1 MNSGEKGG
9 VFVRIGSFFTKRRK
23 SSKSHSETSE
33 DASPASAR
41 DAERPDDEGSRTPI
55 GSPQEQAKSV
65 HTTDK
70 PIQSSSSVRS
80 IISALE
86 ADDLPFADSDSSGR
100 SSVREVRPREGVSW
114 EAGGTSKEDESTSN
128 QSTEPAVQS
137 PELYKKLTAFL
148 EETSVTNGTEAQ
160 DSRLVIQKTIKKNF
174 EVTAKVGSKN
184 TIPPELPRS
193 PEGTERKKTS
203 LKTAVGS
210 KGSYSALTGVT
221 LGPQS
226 RTQSSS
232 EVPPEVVD
240 SEVMGRKNSAKR
252 RARKE
257 SSRSGETT
265 PTHGACTPASPE
277 AVNTVTS
284 PHLLW
289 VETHLGE
296 AEEIQCSGSSPA
308 RQDSDLPAPAVPA
321 VVSGEEGA
329 SNPGAAVLSLPGASG
344 STPSTAVST
353 TQASWHEEA
362 DMAEQQEASSTN
374 TSSATDA
381 ESPVQEYRTTESG
394 ESKRRSIKLSQSQ
407 KIFPK
412 KVCVSSDQGPEEGEH
427 AEKAPQK
434 GREDAEVS
442 TRIPQKSEVK
452 LTPNLKKVNLEI
464 KQPTQ
469 QRSVTPE
476 KSGPIKGGTANQ
488 TRGVIKGVDS
498 SSKTGK
504 APTDVAGSSKS
515 SQSITMAANK
525 TPSVDSES
533 SEVNNCTSPMTSEH
547 VGKTGNKSSPSKPM
561 SPTSP
566 TVMES
571 KTGGTKSKDTEAPQ
585 VENGTMLPSKAG
597 SEGALLQTPASV
609 DQSATE
615 LSPVDKTNDT
625 VRSKIPKKIFVEA
638 TSKSSA
644 ALEPT
649 SPTDVFVSLGDPADS
664 NTGMQSEVE
673 KVDSPPAGHT
683 LKDQHPTLTK
693 CEQSETQSENVKT
706 SVLSKQQPR
715 GPSKPQEDTP
725 TRLGSASKPAV
736 DGEGQITEDKPEVGS
751 AAERNSPERDSGTL
765 NDDAVKRPAQ
775 SENSLIPKSKL
786 PKATD
791 LVVSPVRKTSDSKPP
806 TSDQTPRKTKPRCPS
821 PKTPDKVSP
830 AQLSLGKQETSD
842 TTGKR
847 AGGETLA
854 AVPTSPLKD
863 AAGGPQSGSKL
874 PRPTQTHLSKQS
886 SNEEAISDSVESP
899 TLALQLDNK
908 LKKSKDS
915 AKITKPQNDTRA
927 TKEEKPVAKVV
938 KVKSDSGLKSPTD
951 MSQGGTK
958 LPMAS
963 HKSPPKPKPKKDLK
977 KPEQTVES
985 PKTPPVLKRK
995 NVKQSEKAHSTS
1007 NSQASTKQVDDPV
1020 PAVTE
1025 INDTSG
1031 ANVNSITQRKSN
1043 EEDKTSS
1050 VLESKTVGVEMSHTE
1065 GQQTQTEKPQ
1075 PAKSECSPLK
1085 AKVGKLPEG
1094 EQIDDTASASAA
1106 EGKSTPEP
1114 SPASA
1119 KIETPVC
1126 VEMAS
1131 ECAKPEPSEANVS
1144 VSELQAPDQLKN
1156 QPHKIVPDAP
1166 QEELSSVEQ
1175 KTDKKVGPVEN
1186 GLDIAAKTIPE
1197 TVAMATSSEVDDRQV
1212 QQVSV
1217 SEAHNSE
1224 QETPDGPLALDNTDR
1239 VGKMNGGEKTGV
1251 IMAEVSAAGGSAVNG
1266 TLLPERESPSPA
1278 LGTSAEGD
1286 KASVNNKDV
1295 HKDLI
1300 TSPKSATEK
1309 QAEDRSH
1316 LGRELKGPAKGA
1328 QRGAEKES
1336 TVAAVPV
1343 SKSKTMEPLKG
1354 PGLRLQERSETTP
1367 QQSLSNKSVP
1377 PPRSLPA
1384 QQEAPSSWLDVEKS
1398 FTRKQSNSEKKF
1410 SSSASEDGS
1419 LDPSDEF
1426 EEFIQN
1432 VKKMGIPFSLPP
1444 KKHSH
1449 SKAPSPPFAMPAI
1462 KEDRFEKAFDPE
1474 EFLFGQGKKAGPKD
1488 PSPAMIIKRQS
1499 TEVKSKVQHKR
1510 VSAEQSMLFKALQ
1523 SPSRNRRGIQGA
1535 QEKEEKEEEE
1545 EDAREEPG
1553 KMSSRL
1559 ERSSLLSSLIGS
1571 SKTSKKPTNK
1581 PESAL
1586 STTVSPAVSQE
1597 QSPPGE
1603 QATMTPSL
1611 PVPAGTDQHMS
1622 QAGIS
1627 DSVLSPSSPPPLP
1640 SFAEVK
1646 LPDHLERYLTQDK
1659 AELRN
1664 TEGNRQNSEVGSL
1677 APRMEQL
1684 DGTSRHAL
1692 DTNPPNVPGLLP
1704 KSNLIQQASLPGL
1717 PEAHTEIPA
1726 VRGFH
1731 KRPGKIVIHE
1741 HAQFGG
1747 QAFEIFRDVEDA
1759 TSLKLSPVISVR
1771 VVRGCWIL
1779 YEKPEFKGRSIALE
1793 EGTMELVNVWAEE
1806 EVAGLPGQAIPTSPM
1821 VIGSIRLGVRDYSVP
1836 QVDLFTEPQGLGRLT
1851 TYCDDTI
1858 DVCAFGI
1865 LHGTAS
1871 IKVHSGVWLVFS
1883 EPGFHGML
1891 AVLEV
1896 GEYPCP
1902 ESWGFPEPFIG
1913 SLRPLKMGGIRVEN
1927 PNEVKALV
1935 YERPLFEGECME
1947 IEGDV
1952 FSFMEAEEE
1961 GPETSATGVK
1971 KLSSVGSIKILGG
1984 LWVGYDEP
1992 GFEGIQYILE
2002 EGEYLDWRDW
2012 GGRGPRLESLRPV
2025 LADFLSPH
2033 MKMFSEPDF
2042 GERGVNVDLLGPVI
2056 NLEDIGYGL
2065 RTQSVDVLSGVWV
2078 AFENP
2083 SFSGELYVLEKGLY
2097 SCPEDWG
2104 AQNFRISSAQPVFL
2118 DNLSGSPKFKV
2129 QLFSEPNFQGSVQV
2143 LEDSVSEL
2151 PDGFSPASCKV
2162 LAGSWVAFEGQNFT
2176 DCMYVLEEG
2185 NYPDCDAMGCQ
2196 GPDSSIRSLQTTG
2209 FVFSLPSITLF
2220 SKPSFRGRRMVLKGE
2235 VVSLQQAGADGRV
2248 QSVLVDGGMW
2258 VLYEGRNFHG
2268 RQILLQPSDVGD
2280 WRRFSGWQRIGSL
2293 RPLFQKQVYFRL
2305 QNKETGT
2312 LMSLTGSL
2320 DDIKLMRIQVQEI
2333 MGGLDQIWVYQDGFL
2348 RCKLLEDCC
2357 LETTGSVV
2365 MAGSRLGISPE
2376 PGKENQ
2382 FWSISSDG
2390 VIHCSMK
2397 PDLVLEVKGGQQYDK
2412 NQVILNT
2419 FDEKKLNQRWT
2430 LEIL

>member
-1 MNSGEKGG
+1 MSKSGASKFKKLFLKTKSQEKEDKEKKGDGKHAFSHSLSKDGALASPSEREATLSRDSGPASPNESTLPRDGLPTSPTESKKKRLKLWLKKKASRDRSHDDPLYFTDTEDLESMSGDMCFDQVSVQTEYNVRSDATSPLYTESTSMFDFDMAHHGGPTSPSFKSRKNSGEKSG

-41 DAERPDDEGSRTPI
+41 DTEQPDDEGSRTPI
-55 GSPQEQAKSV
+55 GSPQEQAKGI

-80 IISALE
+80 VISALD

-100 SSVREVRPREGVSW
+100 SSVREVRPGEGVSW
-114 EAGGTSKEDESTSN
+114 EAGGTSKEDESTKN
-128 QSTEPAVQS
+128 QSAGPAVES
-137 PELYKKLTAFL
+137 TELLHKKLSAFL
-148 EETSVTNGTEAQ
+148 EETSVTNSTEAQ
-160 DSRLVIQKTIKKNF
+160 DSQLVIQKTIKKNF
-174 EVTAKVGSKN
+174 EVTAKVGSKS
-184 TIPPELPRS
+184 TIPPESPRS

-226 RTQSSS
+226 TTQSLS
-232 EVPPEVVD
+232 EVPPEAAD
-240 SEVMGRKNSAKR
+240 SEVMGKKNSAKR

-308 RQDSDLPAPAVPA
+308 RQDSDIPAPAVPA

-329 SNPGAAVLSLPGASG
+329 SNPGAAVLSLPGGSG

-374 TSSATDA
+374 TSSATKA
-381 ESPVQEYRTTESG
+381 KSPVQEYRATESG

-412 KVCVSSDQGPEEGEH
+412 KVCVSSDEGPERGEH
-427 AEKAPQK
+427 AVKAPQK

-476 KSGPIKGGTANQ
+476 KSGPLKGGTANQ
-488 TRGVIKGVDS
+488 TRGVIKG
-498 SSKTGK
+498 
-504 APTDVAGSSKS
+504 
-515 SQSITMAANK
+515 
-525 TPSVDSES
+525 
-533 SEVNNCTSPMTSEH
+533 
-547 VGKTGNKSSPSKPM
+547 
-561 SPTSP
+561 
-566 TVMES
+566 
-571 KTGGTKSKDTEAPQ
+571 
-585 VENGTMLPSKAG
+585 
-597 SEGALLQTPASV
+597 
-609 DQSATE
+609 
-615 LSPVDKTNDT
+615 
-625 VRSKIPKKIFVEA
+625 
-638 TSKSSA
+638 
-644 ALEPT
+644 
-649 SPTDVFVSLGDPADS
+649 
-664 NTGMQSEVE
+664 
-673 KVDSPPAGHT
+673 
-683 LKDQHPTLTK
+683 
-693 CEQSETQSENVKT
+693 
-706 SVLSKQQPR
+706 
-715 GPSKPQEDTP
+715 
-725 TRLGSASKPAV
+725 
-736 DGEGQITEDKPEVGS
+736 
-751 AAERNSPERDSGTL
+751 
-765 NDDAVKRPAQ
+765 
-775 SENSLIPKSKL
+775 
-786 PKATD
+786 
-791 LVVSPVRKTSDSKPP
+791 
-806 TSDQTPRKTKPRCPS
+806 
-821 PKTPDKVSP
+821 
-830 AQLSLGKQETSD
+830 
-842 TTGKR
+842 
-847 AGGETLA
+847 
-854 AVPTSPLKD
+854 
-863 AAGGPQSGSKL
+863 
-874 PRPTQTHLSKQS
+874 
-886 SNEEAISDSVESP
+886 
-899 TLALQLDNK
+899 
-908 LKKSKDS
+908 
-915 AKITKPQNDTRA
+915 
-927 TKEEKPVAKVV
+927 
-938 KVKSDSGLKSPTD
+938 
-951 MSQGGTK
+951 
-958 LPMAS
+958 
-963 HKSPPKPKPKKDLK
+963 
-977 KPEQTVES
+977 
-985 PKTPPVLKRK
+985 
-995 NVKQSEKAHSTS
+995 
-1007 NSQASTKQVDDPV
+1007 
-1020 PAVTE
+1020 
-1025 INDTSG
+1025 
-1031 ANVNSITQRKSN
+1031 
-1043 EEDKTSS
+1043 
-1050 VLESKTVGVEMSHTE
+1050 
-1065 GQQTQTEKPQ
+1065 
-1075 PAKSECSPLK
+1075 
-1085 AKVGKLPEG
+1085 
-1094 EQIDDTASASAA
+1094 
-1106 EGKSTPEP
+1106 
-1114 SPASA
+1114 
-1119 KIETPVC
+1119 
-1126 VEMAS
+1126 
-1131 ECAKPEPSEANVS
+1131 
-1144 VSELQAPDQLKN
+1144 
-1156 QPHKIVPDAP
+1156 
-1166 QEELSSVEQ
+1166 EELSSVEQ

-1197 TVAMATSSEVDDRQV
+1197 TVAMATTSEVDKKQV

-1217 SEAHNSE
+1217 SEAHNSK
-1224 QETPDGPLALDNTDR
+1224 QETPDGKGASSVQSEPKSSESASLPPALLALDNTDR
-1239 VGKMNGGEKTGV
+1239 VGKMKGEEKTDV
-1251 IMAEVSAAGGSAVNG
+1251 AEVSAAGGSAVNG
-1266 TLLPERESPSPA
+1266 TLLPEGESPSPA

-1286 KASVNNKDV
+1286 KVIVNTKDV

-1300 TSPKSATEK
+1300 TSPENATGE
-1309 QAEDRSH
+1309 QAEDGSH
-1316 LGRELKGPAKGA
+1316 LRRELKVPAKGA
-1328 QRGAEKES
+1328 QRGAEKVS
-1336 TVAAVPV
+1336 TEAAVPI

-1354 PGLRLQERSETTP
+1354 PGLRLQERSEATP

-1398 FTRKQSNSEKKF
+1398 FARKQSNSEKKF

-1432 VKKMGIPFSLPP
+1432 VRKMGIPFSLPP

-1462 KEDRFEKAFDPE
+1462 KEDRFEKAFDPD

-1488 PSPAMIIKRQS
+1488 PSPAMMIKRQS

-1523 SPSRNRRGIQGA
+1523 SPSRNRRGNQGA

-1545 EDAREEPG
+1545 EDTREEPG
-1553 KMSSRL
+1553 KISSRL

-1571 SKTSKKPTNK
+1571 SKTSKKPADK

-1586 STTVSPAVSQE
+1586 GTAVSPAVSRE
-1597 QSPPGE
+1597 QSTPEE

-1622 QAGIS
+1622 RAGIS

-1677 APRMEQL
+1677 SPRMDQL
-1684 DGTSRHAL
+1684 DGTSRHTL
-1692 DTNPPNVPGLLP
+1692 DTNPPNVLGLLP
-1704 KSNLIQQASLPGL
+1704 KSNLIQQAPLPGL

-1731 KRPGKIVIHE
+1731 KRPGKVVIHE
-1741 HAQFGG
+1741 NAQFGG

-1779 YEKPEFKGRSIALE
+1779 YEKPGFKGRSIALE

-1806 EVAGLPGQAIPTSPM
+1806 EAAGLPGQAIPTSPM

-1836 QVDLFTEPQGLGRLT
+1836 QIDLFTEPQGLGRLT

-1992 GFEGIQYILE
+1992 GFEGVQYILE

-2056 NLEDIGYGL
+2056 NLEDIGYGQ

-2097 SCPEDWG
+2097 GCPEDWG

-2151 PDGFSPASCKV
+2151 PDGFSPGSCKV

-2176 DCMYVLEEG
+2176 DHMYVLEEG
-2185 NYPDCDAMGCQ
+2185 NYPDRDAMGCQ
-2196 GPDSSIRSLQTTG
+2196 GPDSPIRSLQTTG

-2235 VVSLQQAGADGRV
+2235 VVSLQQAGSDGRV

-2258 VLYEGRNFHG
+2258 VLYEGSNFRG

-2312 LMSLTGSL
+2312 LMSLTGAL
-2320 DDIKLMRIQVQEI
+2320 DDIKLMRIQVLE
-2333 MGGLDQIWVYQDGFL
+2333 MTGGLDQIWLYQDGFL

-2365 MAGSRLGISPE
+2365 MAGSRLSISPE

-2382 FWSISSDG
+2382 FWSISADG